1 MKRLILAACAV
12 SASLLCGPLQAQE
25 SVADFYRGKQ
35 IELRIGSAPG
45 SGYDLT
51 ARTIGRHLAKYI
63 PGNPTVIFQNVPG
76 ASSLLLAN
84 QLATTA
90 PRDGSVIAVVTNGV
104 PTGPLLAPEA
114 THFDPRRFGWIGS
127 SAPETELVMVWHTAA
142 VQSVDDL
149 FSKQLIV
156 GGTGPGTAQVDI
168 PAVTNAI
175 VGTKFK
181 IVSGY
186 EGTAQIELAL
196 QRGEVEGIV
205 GLGWITAKTRDLA
218 WLRDGTA
225 KIITQFGLEKHPEL
239 QDVPLFPLPADPAR
253 RQAIML
259 VVGRAEYGRP
269 MLTTPDVPP
278 ERLAALRQAFADTMK
293 DADFI
298 KDATTA
304 ELEVNPVSGEAL
316 QKLTDDIMATNPD
329 VAARVRT
336 ILAAIK

>member
-1 MKRLILAACAV
+1 MKRLILAACAA
-12 SASLLCGPLQAQE
+12 SASLFTAPLHAQT

-51 ARTIGRHLAKYI
+51 ARTIGMHLAKYI
-63 PGNPTVIFQNVPG
+63 PGNPTIIFQNVPG

-84 QLATTA
+84 QLANIA
-90 PRDGSVIAVVTNGV
+90 PRDGTVLAVVTNGV

-127 SAPETELVMVWHTAA
+127 SAPETELAMAWHSAA
-142 VQSVDDL
+142 VKNVDDL
-149 FSKQLIV
+149 FTKPFIV

-168 PAVTNAI
+168 PAVTNA
-175 VGTKFK
+175 VAGTKFK

-186 EGTAQIELAL
+186 EGTAQIELAM

-218 WLRDGTA
+218 WLKDGTA

-239 QDVPLFPLPADPAR
+239 QDVPLFPLPSDLAQ
-253 RQAIML
+253 RQAILL

-269 MLTTPDVPP
+269 MLTAPDVPAD
-278 ERLAALRQAFADTMK
+278 RLAALRQAFAQTMK

-298 KDATTA
+298 ADAAKA
-304 ELEVNPVSGEAL
+304 ELEINPVSGEKL
-316 QKLTDDIMATNPD
+316 QTLTDEIMATNPD
-329 VAARVRT
+329 VATRVRT
-336 ILAAIK
+336 ILAATK

>member
-1 MKRLILAACAV
+1 MRRFLLGVCALAWCTTASPL
-12 SASLLCGPLQAQE
+12 SAQ

-35 IELRIGSAPG
+35 VELRIGSAPG

-51 ARTIGRHLAKYI
+51 ARVIGHYLGKYI

-84 QLATTA
+84 QLANTA
-90 PRDGSVIAVVTNGV
+90 PRDGTVLAVVTNGV
-104 PTGPLLAPEA
+104 PTAPLLAPDA
-114 THFDPRRFGWIGS
+114 THFDPRQFGWIGS
-127 SAPETELVMVWHTAA
+127 SAPETELAMVWHTAA

-149 FSKQLIV
+149 FTKPLVIGSA
-156 GGTGPGTAQVDI
+156 GPGTAQTDI
-168 PAVTNAI
+168 AAVTNAV

-181 IVSGY
+181 IVNGY

-218 WLRDGTA
+218 WLKDGTA

-239 QDVPLFPLPADPAR
+239 QDVPLFPLPSDPAK

-269 MLTTPDVPP
+269 MLTAPNVPAD
-278 ERLAALRQAFADTMK
+278 RLAALRQAFAETMK
-293 DADFI
+293 DPDFI
-298 KDATTA
+298 QEATKA
-304 ELEVNPVSGEAL
+304 ELEVNPVSGERL
-316 QKLTDDIMATNPD
+316 QQLTDDIMKTDPD
-329 VAARVRT
+329 VAAHVKT
-336 ILAAIK
+336 ILAQAK

>member
-1 MKRLILAACAV
+1 MKRMILAACVV
-12 SASLLCGPLQAQE
+12 SSSLLCGPLQAQV
-25 SVADFYRGKQ
+25 SVADFYRGRQ

-63 PGNPTVIFQNVPG
+63 PGNPTIIFQNVPG

-114 THFDPRRFGWIGS
+114 VHFDPRRFGWIGS
-127 SAPETELVMVWHTAA
+127 SAPETELTMVWHTSA
-142 VQSVDDL
+142 VHSVDDL
-149 FSKQLIV
+149 FTKQLIV
-156 GGTGPGTAQVDI
+156 GATGPGTAQVDI

-186 EGTAQIELAL
+186 EGTAQIELAM
-196 QRGEVEGIV
+196 QRGEIEGIV

-239 QDVPLFPLPADPAR
+239 QDVPLFPLPADPAQ

-269 MLTTPDVPP
+269 MLTTPDVPAD
-278 ERLAALRQAFADTMK
+278 RLAALRQAFADTMK

-304 ELEVNPVSGEAL
+304 ELEVNPVTGEAL
-316 QKLTDDIMATNPD
+316 QKLTDEIMATDPD
-329 VAARVRT
+329 VATRVRT
-336 ILAAIK
+336 ILAATK